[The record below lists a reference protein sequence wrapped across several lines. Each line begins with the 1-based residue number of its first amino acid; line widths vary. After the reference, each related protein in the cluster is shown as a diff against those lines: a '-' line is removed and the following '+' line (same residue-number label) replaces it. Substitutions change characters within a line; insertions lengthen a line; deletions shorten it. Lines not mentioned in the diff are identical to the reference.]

1 VVLQLADAA
10 RRLKGLSGSADVA
23 AIARVFGLKGAITV
37 LSFALV
43 TFAARALQ
51 PELFGTYS
59 LLFSAA
65 GLLGIAATLG
75 QQVLV
80 MRFWSE
86 YLAAE
91 RDDLL
96 KGALI
101 FSATAALLGCVVLG
115 VPFYLWCTA
124 HYGDSVALAVVL
136 YLVTFALVMTTAH
149 LVRSAVGVGIGDG
162 VANFL
167 LTLPGAAYFGTCMVA
182 GVPAELAVSFAAM
195 AAGAALAIV
204 VHLFV
209 LRGSL
214 ASRPAFHKTRP
225 AFLMRQW
232 TSRSAKL
239 WMSSAL
245 EAANQYLDVL
255 VIGFLMDPVTAGAWF
270 VLTRLANIISVATDA
285 IHMFATRHIPQLY
298 FRGETA
304 RLGGILDT
312 VAWVVLLVILGS
324 IVAIAIAGGWLL
336 AIFNSSYAA
345 YHGVLIILA
354 IGAAAGAAAGSSPSL
369 LMLTGHEGRYLAII
383 GGAVLLRL
391 CALVTLV
398 PMFGAAGAAV
408 AVAASQ
414 LAMTLLIRRAVRH
427 CTGIDASVLRVALKA
442 APSLLS
448 AKQS

>member
-1 VVLQLADAA
+1 LELADAA
-10 RRLKGLSGSADVA
+10 RRLMRLRGSADVA
-23 AIARVFGLKGAITV
+23 AIARVFTLKGVITV
-37 LSFALV
+37 LNFGLV
-43 TFAARALQ
+43 TLAARALQ
-51 PELFGTYS
+51 PEIFGTYS

-101 FSATAALLGCVVLG
+101 FSALVCLLGCVLFG
-115 VPFYLWCTA
+115 VPFYLWCAA
-124 HYGDSVALAVVL
+124 HYGDGVELAIVL
-136 YLVTFALVMTTAH
+136 YMVTFSLVMTTAH
-149 LVRSAVGVGIGDG
+149 LVRSAIGIGIGDG
-162 VANFL
+162 TANIL
-167 LTLPGAAYFGTCMVA
+167 LALPGAVYFAICMAA
-182 GVPAELAVSFAAM
+182 GVRAELSVSFAAM

-204 VHLFV
+204 VHLSA
-209 LRGSL
+209 LRRSL
-214 ASRPAFHKTRP
+214 ASRSSFVKAR
-225 AFLMRQW
+225 ADFLIPQW
-232 TSRSAKL
+232 TGRSAKL
-239 WMSSAL
+239 WMSNVL

-285 IHMFATRHIPQLY
+285 IHMFATRHIPELY
-298 FRGETA
+298 FRGETS
-304 RLGGILDT
+304 RLGGILDA

-324 IVAIAIAGGWLL
+324 IVAIVIAGGWLL
-336 AIFNSSYAA
+336 AIFNSAYVV

-354 IGAAAGAAAGSSPSL
+354 VGAAAGAAAGSSPSL
-369 LMLTGHEGRYLAII
+369 LMLTGHEGRYLTII

-391 CALVTLV
+391 CAFATMIPAFGLV
-398 PMFGAAGAAV
+398 GAAV
-408 AVAASQ
+408 AVTVSQ
-414 LAMTLLIRRAVRH
+414 LAMTLLIRRAVKH
-427 CTGIDASVLRVALKA
+427 CTGIDASVLRISLKGT
-442 APSLLS
+442 PNLLS

>member
-1 VVLQLADAA
+1 LELADAA
-10 RRLKGLSGSADVA
+10 RRLMRLRGSADVA
-23 AIARVFGLKGAITV
+23 AIARVFTLKGVITV
-37 LSFALV
+37 LNFGLV
-43 TFAARALQ
+43 TLAARALQ
-51 PELFGTYS
+51 PEIFGTYS

-101 FSATAALLGCVVLG
+101 FSALVCLLGCVLFG
-115 VPFYLWCTA
+115 VPFYLWCAA
-124 HYGDSVALAVVL
+124 HYGDGVELAIVL
-136 YLVTFALVMTTAH
+136 YMVTFSLVMTTAH
-149 LVRSAVGVGIGDG
+149 LVRSAIGIGIGDG
-162 VANFL
+162 TANIL
-167 LTLPGAAYFGTCMVA
+167 LALPGAVYFAICMAA
-182 GVPAELAVSFAAM
+182 GVRAELSVSFAAM

-204 VHLFV
+204 VHLFA
-209 LRGSL
+209 LRRSL
-214 ASRPAFHKTRP
+214 ASRSSFVKAR
-225 AFLMRQW
+225 ADFLIPQW
-232 TSRSAKL
+232 TGRSAKL
-239 WMSSAL
+239 WMSNVL

-285 IHMFATRHIPQLY
+285 IHMFATRHIPELY
-298 FRGETA
+298 FRGETS
-304 RLGGILDT
+304 RLGGILDA

-324 IVAIAIAGGWLL
+324 IVAIVIAGGWLL
-336 AIFNSSYAA
+336 AIFNSAYVV

-354 IGAAAGAAAGSSPSL
+354 VGAAAGAAAGSSPSL
-369 LMLTGHEGRYLAII
+369 LMLTGHEGRYLTII

-391 CALVTLV
+391 CAFATMIPAFGLV
-398 PMFGAAGAAV
+398 GAAV
-408 AVAASQ
+408 AVTVSQ
-414 LAMTLLIRRAVRH
+414 LAMTLLIRRAVKH
-427 CTGIDASVLRVALKA
+427 CTGIDASVLRISLKST
-442 APSLLS
+442 PNLLS